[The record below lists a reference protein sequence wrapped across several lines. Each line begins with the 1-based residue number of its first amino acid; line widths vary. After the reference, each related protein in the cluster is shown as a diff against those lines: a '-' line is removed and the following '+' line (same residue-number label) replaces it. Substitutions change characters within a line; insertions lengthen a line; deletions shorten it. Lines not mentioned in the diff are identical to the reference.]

1 MTKFLNSTYNSENR
15 ELKLRST
22 KKKNL
27 TQSGSNLTE
36 VNFDVTYEGHQN
48 CSKTRFMNILSVFGD
63 LHI

>member
-15 ELKLRST
+15 TKIEVH